1 MAFDK
6 TTIAGNALKS
16 TQRIISACGSRL
28 AGLSSN
34 KGSTLITG
42 KVSGSTDNEI
52 HNQLGED
59 TI

>member
-1 MAFDK
+1 MVSSIGFQA
-6 TTIAGNALKS
+6 
-16 TQRIISACGSRL
+16 

-42 KVSGSTDNEI
+42 KVSGSTDNDI